1 MNGLTEC
8 GWLVPAAPPAMAA
21 TASLVAITHQ
31 AFASAWKKA
40 CSLDNAVFLV
50 PAGRRYKVGAIQF
63 VGPCKDNRMIIQV
76 IVVLLQFSSRRQ
88 SQS

>member
-1 MNGLTEC
+1 M
-8 GWLVPAAPPAMAA
+8 VA
-21 TASLVAITHQ
+21 TASLVVIVHQ

-76 IVVLLQFSSRRQ
+76 IA
-88 SQS
+88 

>member
-1 MNGLTEC
+1 M
-8 GWLVPAAPPAMAA
+8 WLVHAGADDSGPPATAA

-31 AFASAWKKA
+31 AFASAWTKA

-50 PAGRRYKVGAIQF
+50 PASRRYKVGAIQF